1 MSILVKYSTG
11 STYTLVANKVE
22 TGIAQDVTAYHV
34 SLSNING
41 GVKNGLKL
49 APMTI
54 TGDILDMTACQ
65 WDDVVA
71 VSLDSGTSYQTV
83 YFTGATY
90 ASDCWSGIYP
100 YSMTL
105 LVSPLRYGATHTS
118 ATYWGW
124 TTATVPAATGTGLM
138 RLSYQGP
145 TRFWPLLNSLAS
157 VDGVNLTYTGTPIFS
172 NGLVVNLG
180 VKASAPITAKSLL
193 MRLLFSPS
201 SLPPSAWIVGG
212 SAPNI
217 LTANQ
222 SSAETDLT
230 GMEGINGTLGKTN
243 QPYVGSYC
251 FYITNP
257 TANNAQVRTSTY
269 INVTAGTV
277 YTFSAYVNRDS
288 PAGRHALARIEWF
301 NAASASLGT
310 QDSVPILEPGSYT
323 RFWVSGR
330 APATATKCKGSIVFT
345 DSVAGDTPY
354 VDGLQLEISSV
365 PDYLY
370 LWQSAHNSCFIDT
383 AAAAVKW
390 FDGTTTISRT
400 IDLAGYIAGGSL
412 DVVAIDDTTDTL
424 VVVQAGTA
432 TTATGT
438 LAALTWGTLN
448 IGSDGSANEAMAAI
462 SYIANYPYALVSAE
476 YQALHLTANPLLMG
490 THSIYFRSSGTVTV
504 NNQGRL
510 IDSVGNDVSAG
521 MAGPIPTGVSGSA
534 GTLVMSDGLSARW
547 QVLIDDTWRV

>member
-1 MSILVKYSTG
+1 MSIIVKYSSG

-34 SLSNING
+34 AFSNVNG
-41 GVKNGLKL
+41 GVRTGLKL

-71 VSLDSGTSYQTV
+71 VSLDSGTTYQTV
-83 YFTGATY
+83 YFTSAGY

-105 LVSPLRYGATHTS
+105 LVSPLRYGTTHTS
-118 ATYWGW
+118 STYWGW
-124 TTATVPAATGTGLM
+124 TTATVPAATGAGLM

-157 VDGVNLTYTGTPIFS
+157 VDGVNLTYTGTPAFS
-172 NGLVVNLG
+172 NGLVISSG
-180 VKASAPITAKSLL
+180 VKASASITAKSLVMHL
-193 MRLLFSPS
+193 RPFFLPSVWAVGTSGGNLLT
-201 SLPPSAWIVGG
+201 G
-212 SAPNI
+212 NE
-217 LTANQ
+217 

-230 GMEGINGTLGKTN
+230 GLEAVNGTIGQLSTDGYAGTHCVRIYGVTAPSA
-243 QPYVGSYC
+243 QIRVTYV
-251 FYITNP
+251 
-257 TANNAQVRTSTY
+257 
-269 INVTAGTV
+269 NVTAGTI
-277 YTFSAYVNRDS
+277 YIASMYVNGVDAS
-288 PAGRHALARIEWF
+288 IGKSVLARIEWF
-301 NAASASLGT
+301 NAASVSLGT
-310 QDSVPILEPGSYT
+310 VDGVAVTMVNGYLRVSVFGT
-323 RFWVSGR
+323 
-330 APATATKCKGSIVFT
+330 APTTTTKCKISAVFT
-345 DSVAGDTPY
+345 DSVSGNQPH
-354 VDGLQLEISSV
+354 VDALMLEAATI
-365 PDYLY
+365 PAYLY

-383 AAAAVKW
+383 AAGAVKW
-390 FDGTTTISRT
+390 TDGTTTISRT
-400 IDLAGYIAGGSL
+400 IDLAGYIGGGSL

-424 VVVQAGTA
+424 VVIQAGTA
-432 TTATGT
+432 ATSTGT

-448 IGSDGSANEAMAAI
+448 IGSNGSANEAMAAI
-462 SYIANYPYALVSAE
+462 SYITNYSYALAAGE
-476 YQALHLTANPLLMG
+476 YGALHLTANPLTLG
-490 THSIYFRSSGTVTV
+490 TLSIYYRSSGTVIV

-547 QVLIDDTWRV
+547 QVLIDDTWRI